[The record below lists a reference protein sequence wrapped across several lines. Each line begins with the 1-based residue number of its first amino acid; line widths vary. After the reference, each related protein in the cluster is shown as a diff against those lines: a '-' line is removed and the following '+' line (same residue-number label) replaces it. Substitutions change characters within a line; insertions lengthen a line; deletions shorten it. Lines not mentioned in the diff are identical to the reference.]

1 MVDAPPLR
9 QVAGLQR
16 VDEAA
21 PPRDLHE
28 NGEAWGDTDTMPPRD
43 LQLVHRLY
51 LPISPHISCAISNM
65 SFSLETS
72 FFFISL
78 TCEMQGDAGRCMEMQ
93 GDAWRCM
100 EMARRWRG
108 DVECGGAGRR

>member
-51 LPISPHISCAISNM
+51 LPISPHISPYLRYISRD
-65 SFSLETS
+65 LQ
-72 FFFISL
+72 L
-78 TCEMQGDAGRCMEMQ
+78 VQRAGP
-93 GDAWRCM
+93 
-100 EMARRWRG
+100 RRLGLGLQEHRHQPHL
-108 DVECGGAGRR
+108 VREI

>member
-51 LPISPHISCAISNM
+51 LPISPHISAISH
-65 SFSLETS
+65 ETCS
-72 FFFISL
+72 S
-78 TCEMQGDAGRCMEMQ
+78 CS
-93 GDAWRCM
+93 
-100 EMARRWRG
+100 ARARAASGSVSRSIVTSRTW
-108 DVECGGAGRR
+108 